1 MDKLKAI
8 EVFVRI
14 VSTGSLS
21 KAALDLQISRAHAS
35 VQLRQLES
43 FLGVRLLNRTTR
55 QISLTEAGADYFA
68 FCKKALSHFD
78 DYEADF
84 TQKQKEPRGRL
95 KVLAPMA
102 FGNLYIAPAA
112 TRFTK
117 KYPDISTYLIL
128 ADTSLSSVQLIEQGY
143 DLAIWMQS
151 IEDTS
156 IICSRLGGVK
166 WRLLASPI
174 YFQNHARPQKIS
186 DLADHQCLVHRS
198 MAPDSCWRFE
208 TPTGQASIKVSG
220 PLYTNSVFS
229 LQSAAL
235 DGLGIAL
242 LPDYCVRDDLTS
254 GRLEPVLADVAA
266 PIRPIYALYPH
277 GRHLPLKT
285 RLFIDDL
292 KDYLRNNLFEVAP
305 RQLNL

>member
-14 VSTGSLS
+14 VSKGSLS

-35 VQLRQLES
+35 VQLSQLET

-55 QISLTEAGADYFA
+55 QMSLTEAGADYFI

-84 TQKQKEPRGRL
+84 TKKQKEPRGLL
-95 KVLAPMA
+95 KIRAPMA

-112 TRFTK
+112 TRFMK

-128 ADTSLSSVQLIEQGY
+128 ADTSLSSIQLIEQGY
-143 DLAIWMQS
+143 DLAIWMQP

-156 IICSRLGGVK
+156 IICSKLGGVK
-166 WRLLASPI
+166 WRLLASPD
-174 YFQNHARPQKIS
+174 YFQNHTRPQKVS
-186 DLADHQCLVHRS
+186 ELTDHQCLIHRS
-198 MAPDSCWRFE
+198 MAPDSFWRFE
-208 TPTGQASIKVSG
+208 TPTGEVSIKVSG
-220 PLYTNSVFS
+220 PLITNSVFS
-229 LQSAAL
+229 LRSAAL

-242 LPDYCVRDDLTS
+242 LPDYCVRNDITS
-254 GRLEPVLADVAA
+254 GRLELVFADVVA
-266 PIRPIYALYPH
+266 PVRPIFALYPH
-277 GRHLPLKT
+277 GRHIPLKT

-292 KDYLRNNLFEVAP
+292 QDYLRDNLFDVAP
-305 RQLNL
+305 K